1 MESIFFEIALVV
13 IVAAVLSIIFRY
25 FKQPTILAYILTG
38 IILGPLGFFHLKN
51 PDSLQTLG
59 EMGITLLLFMLGLEL
74 KLHELRSIGKTAVIA
89 GTLQMVITGSLGY
102 VLAGF
107 LGYSATV
114 GFIVAI
120 ALCFSSTIVI
130 VKLLSDKKD
139 LTSLHG
145 KLAIGI
151 LLMQDFFAILILIF
165 INGFHLGSLNEL
177 ISQIVIIAL
186 KLSVLI
192 GWILLFSRYV
202 FPRILH
208 NLSKSGEILFLFSLA
223 WVFAVTALVT
233 WQPIGFSIEIGGF
246 LAGLALANTHENY
259 QIIARMKSL
268 RDFFMTIF
276 FVMLGLDMTFT
287 NFSSSIIPAIC
298 LSLFV
303 ILLKPF
309 IVMLIT
315 GVLGFRKRT
324 SFFVGTSLGQV
335 SEFSL
340 IILFLAQS
348 KGLIPE
354 SVVTIIVLVSVITF
368 TTSTYIIQNT
378 NKLYK
383 VVGSWFSLIELRKNG
398 NEHEG
403 TSTEDFTIF
412 NKHVVLIGGH
422 QMGKSVLHALKQS
435 KEQVLVVDFDPD
447 IIKKLKNEKTPAL
460 FGDIS
465 DPDIQE
471 RVGFDRAKMVIS
483 TVPDLEDNL
492 LLIQGLTHT
501 NKRAKIVVIAFES
514 DDAKLLYK
522 AGADYVVLPHLAGG
536 HHLAKILLNDDEL
549 EMIEKYKKKDL
560 EYLI

>member
-1 MESIFFEIALVV
+1 MVS
-13 IVAAVLSIIFRY
+13 AVLSIIFR
-25 FKQPTILAYILTG
+25 FLKQPTILAYILTG
-38 IILGPLGFFHLKN
+38 IILGPLGIFHLKN

-74 KLHELRSIGKTAVIA
+74 KLHELKSIGKTAAIA
-89 GTLQMVITGSLGY
+89 GTLQMVITTGVGY
-102 VLAGF
+102 LVAEF
-107 LGYSATV
+107 LGYSA
-114 GFIVAI
+114 IVAI
-120 ALCFSSTIVI
+120 ILAVSLSFSSTIVI

-151 LLMQDFFAILILIF
+151 LLVQDFFAILTLIF
-165 INGFHLGSLNEL
+165 VDGFHLGSVNDL

-192 GWILLFSRYV
+192 GWILLFSRFV
-202 FPRILH
+202 FPKVLH
-208 NLSKSGEILFLFSLA
+208 TLSKSDELLFLFSLA

-268 RDFFMTIF
+268 RDFFLIIF
-276 FVMLGLDMTFT
+276 FVMLGLDMTFN
-287 NFSSSIIPAIC
+287 NFSAAIFPAIV
-298 LSLFV
+298 LGLFV
-303 ILLKPF
+303 VVFKPF
-309 IVMLIT
+309 IVMAIT
-315 GVLGFRKRT
+315 GLLGFRKRT
-324 SFFVGTSLGQV
+324 SFFIGTSMGQV

-348 KGLIPE
+348 KGLIPD
-354 SVVTIIVLVSVITF
+354 SIITIIVLVSIITF
-368 TTSTYIIQNT
+368 ISSTYTILNT

-383 VVGSWFSLIELRKNG
+383 QLGSWLSLIELRKGG
-398 NEHEG
+398 NQHEVSAIDEI
-403 TSTEDFTIF
+403 TAFD
-412 NKHVVLIGGH
+412 KHIVLIGGQ
-422 QMGKSVLHALKQS
+422 QMGKSIMHALKQS

-447 IIKKLKNEKTPAL
+447 IIKKLKFEKTPAI
-460 FGDIS
+460 FGDIA
-465 DPDIQE
+465 DPEIQE
-471 RVGFDRAKMVIS
+471 RVGFERAKMVIS

-492 LLIQGLTHT
+492 LLIQGLLHL
-501 NKRAKIVVIAFES
+501 NKRAKIVVIAIEAE
-514 DDAKLLYK
+514 DAKQLYK

-536 HHLAKILLNDDEL
+536 HHLAKILLTDDDL

-560 EYLI
+560 EYLS

>member
-1 MESIFFEIALVV
+1 
-13 IVAAVLSIIFRY
+13 
-25 FKQPTILAYILTG
+25 
-38 IILGPLGFFHLKN
+38 
-51 PDSLQTLG
+51 
-59 EMGITLLLFMLGLEL
+59 
-74 KLHELRSIGKTAVIA
+74 
-89 GTLQMVITGSLGY
+89 
-102 VLAGF
+102 
-107 LGYSATV
+107 
-114 GFIVAI
+114 
-120 ALCFSSTIVI
+120 
-130 VKLLSDKKD
+130 
-139 LTSLHG
+139 
-145 KLAIGI
+145 
-151 LLMQDFFAILILIF
+151 MQDFFAILTLIF
-165 INGFHLGSLNEL
+165 INGFHLGSINDLA
-177 ISQIVIIAL
+177 SQIGIIAL

-202 FPRILH
+202 FPKILH

-259 QIIARMKSL
+259 QIIARMKPL

-287 NFSSSIIPAIC
+287 NFSASIIPAIC

-303 ILLKPF
+303 IVLKPF
-309 IVMLIT
+309 IIMVIT

-324 SFFVGTSLGQV
+324 SFFVGTSMGQV

-340 IILFLAQS
+340 IILFLALS

-354 SVVTIIVLVSVITF
+354 SLDTIIILVSVVTF
-368 TTSTYIIQNT
+368 TSSTYIIQNT

-383 VVGSWFSLIELRKNG
+383 LVGSWFSLIELRKNG

-403 TSTEDFTIF
+403 VSTEDFSTF
-412 NKHVVLIGGH
+412 SKHVVLIGGH
-422 QMGKSVLHALKQS
+422 QMGKSVMHALKQS

-447 IIKKLKNEKTPAL
+447 IIKRLKNENTPAL
-460 FGDIS
+460 FGDIA

-492 LLIQGLTHT
+492 LLIQGLTHM

-536 HHLAKILLNDDEL
+536 HHLAKILLMDDDL
-549 EMIEKYKKKDL
+549 QMIEKYKKKDL